1 MTVPEGVK
9 MRRPLIVGVLSVAAL
24 LAGGIAIVYLAT
36 DGPAGELRPGDELDA
51 AASRDEGAPSAASPG
66 AQRAELQVV
75 ARAPPP
81 ASVTHSPGDAA
92 RPPAPSPVLR
102 GAGGIKISFKL
113 DPRLTR
119 SLHMGTRWV
128 SPPSYV
134 ASHGGNLYTVQAR
147 ADGVAAGRGIRDP
160 TWLASEPDM
169 VAVTPDRGREV
180 EIAVLRE
187 GRSTLTV
194 EEGGVHSTVTVTAVH
209 RSGVWEIDIS
219 R

>member
-1 MTVPEGVK
+1 MTVRERARARGLLVAGTLGVA
-9 MRRPLIVGVLSVAAL
+9 VL
-24 LAGGIAIVYLAT
+24 LAAGIAIVYLAT
-36 DGPAGELRPGDELDA
+36 GGHADAPRPNVEGDA
-51 AASRDEGAPSAASPG
+51 AASRAEGTPPAASPG
-66 AQRAELQVV
+66 AGRAELQVV

-81 ASVTHSPGDAA
+81 ASAKDSPGGAPRAPPPPPIPRAA
-92 RPPAPSPVLR
+92 S
-102 GAGGIKISFKL
+102 GIKISFKL

-134 ASHGGNLYTVQAR
+134 ASQGGNLYTVQAR

-194 EEGGVHSTVTVTAVH
+194 EEGGVHRTVTVTAVH
-209 RSGVWEIDIS
+209 RSGVWEVDIS